1 MLEAGK
7 VVLADGRQV
16 VAVQITEKHQRE
28 EKVREQEAN
37 HGRDFGQQEQREPV
51 TEQNYKLIV
60 FIGHHI
66 KVVQWAGP
74 SR

>member
-1 MLEAGK
+1 MKSGLDWKDLQDSKVLEARK

-37 HGRDFGQQEQREPV
+37 HGRDFGQQE
-51 TEQNYKLIV
+51 
-60 FIGHHI
+60 
-66 KVVQWAGP
+66 
-74 SR
+74 